1 MKKFWNWVRDDGVE
15 RVLRLDGPI
24 DEEAFWGTEITP
36 KAFRDELEA
45 EDGDIS
51 VWIHSPG
58 GDVFAAAEIYTMLC
72 DYKGKVTV
80 KIDALAASAASVVA
94 MAGDRVL
101 VSPVAM
107 LMIHD
112 PMTIAMGNAEDMEK
126 AIATLNEVKECI
138 INAYQKKTG
147 LSRNKIAKMMSDE
160 TWMNARKAVELG
172 FADEI
177 MFTSKGE
184 NDDKEI
190 EASWQ
195 LYSTKIMGQT
205 ILGRLICQTGNHAG
219 AEAEPDDAKDSTESV
234 EPAETGMMADMP
246 EPDVTDGKAD
256 KPDSG
261 TETGEID
268 TPEPAHDVTDVQVET
283 PEPAPDVTDAKADTQ
298 DDARAEPKA
307 PMIGMDGRTPD
318 GAMPYEL
325 LRRQLDYLR

>member
-1 MKKFWNWVRDDGVE
+1 MKKFWNWVRDDGGE

-147 LSRNKIAKMMSDE
+147 LSRNKIAKLMSDE

-219 AEAEPDDAKDSTESV
+219 AEAEPDDAEDSTESV

-261 TETGEID
+261 TETGQ
-268 TPEPAHDVTDVQVET
+268 TDT
-283 PEPAPDVTDAKADTQ
+283 PEPAPDVTDAQTDTP
-298 DDARAEPKA
+298 DDAQAEPKA

-325 LRRQLDYLR
+325 LRRQLDFLR